1 MLDSISRCGNFGI
14 ASVLQQFRATQAST
28 CCIVTFSF
36 IGGTSVL
43 EFLQPF
49 FLVLNNANHG
59 RSDHKPEILFDAEP
73 AGSNRFSPLRLLR
86 RRKWARIF
94 LAGFRPDIEK
104 MKRKTSSLLAFYIVS
119 RRLKIDLFIISFSL
133 LSILIRFQFKSLIKV
148 FNKMAVLSCL

>member
-1 MLDSISRCGNFGI
+1 MLTVVFPQRCHVFPQRFSLRIFGISSCARCGSFGI
-14 ASVLQQFRATQAST
+14 ASVLQQFLATST

-36 IGGTSVL
+36 IGGTTVL

-59 RSDHKPEILFDAEP
+59 RSDHEPEILFDAEP

-86 RRKWARIF
+86 RRKWAIIF

-104 MKRKTSSLLAFYIVS
+104 TKNLFFTSLLYRSV
-119 RRLKIDLFIISFSL
+119 
-133 LSILIRFQFKSLIKV
+133 
-148 FNKMAVLSCL
+148 